1 MVRRLIDYI
10 ISHAMSRSL
19 ARSHKQGTGIEDAS
33 ATLRVDEKKPRPAE
47 PSGAS
52 EWTLC

>member
-19 ARSHKQGTGIEDAS
+19 ARSHKQGTGIEDAPCK
-33 ATLRVDEKKPRPAE
+33 TQGKKKPRPD
-47 PSGAS
+47 
-52 EWTLC
+52 